1 MKKTTTTNIEAII
14 AELAKNHKNMK
25 EQIASVKVTL
35 DVMEAESEKMQSAL
49 EKAMIE
55 LMKAKAD
62 DSKKKPSKLWHITY
76 TFHGV
81 TKEFWSARD
90 VYDALG
96 GRTVKGFCAM
106 VDGCKRGDCVQ
117 LHRSAIK
124 LCGCPEYKGD
134 SLSYWMDAEAVDCA
148 TEWMAN
154 KERKVGTRS
163 KVYRDYDEEDMVRR
177 YTEVNNANV
186 VAKEF
191 NVDTNTVYLA
201 LKRNGVK
208 PCGKSGRKSKV
219 TPEIE
224 SAIIRLHRDGG
235 FTQKEIAEL
244 VDIHPRTVCR
254 VLRNNGIGR
263 GLDH

>member
-1 MKKTTTTNIEAII
+1 M
-14 AELAKNHKNMK
+14 
-25 EQIASVKVTL
+25 
-35 DVMEAESEKMQSAL
+35 
-49 EKAMIE
+49 
-55 LMKAKAD
+55 
-62 DSKKKPSKLWHITY
+62 
-76 TFHGV
+76 
-81 TKEFWSARD
+81 
-90 VYDALG
+90 
-96 GRTVKGFCAM
+96 
-106 VDGCKRGDCVQ
+106 Q
-117 LHRSAIK
+117 LHRSTIK

-163 KVYRDYDEEDMVRR
+163 KVYRNYDEEAMVRR

-263 GLDH
+263 GLDR

>member
-1 MKKTTTTNIEAII
+1 MKKTTTTNIETII
-14 AELAKNHKNMK
+14 AELAKNHKNIK
-25 EQIASVKVTL
+25 EQIASVRVTL
-35 DVMEAESEKMQSAL
+35 DAMEAESEKMQSAL

-96 GRTVKGFCAM
+96 GRTVKGFCKM

-117 LHRSAIK
+117 LHRSTVK

-163 KVYRDYDEEDMVRR
+163 KVYRNYDEKAMIKR
-177 YTEVNNANV
+177 YMEVNNANV

-224 SAIIRLHRDGG
+224 SAIIGLHRNG
-235 FTQKEIAEL
+235 FTQKEIAEM
-244 VDIHPRTVCR
+244 VDIHPRTVSR
-254 VLRNNGIGR
+254 VLRHNGIGK
-263 GLDH
+263 GLDR